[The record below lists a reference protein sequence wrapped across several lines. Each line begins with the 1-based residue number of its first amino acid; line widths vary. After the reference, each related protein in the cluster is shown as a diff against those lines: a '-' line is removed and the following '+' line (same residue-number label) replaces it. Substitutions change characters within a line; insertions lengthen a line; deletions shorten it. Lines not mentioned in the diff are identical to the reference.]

1 MVQLEQGH
9 IIIMAILLVI
19 RVEEEADHL
28 EGHLCVAGGI
38 LKIFAQ
44 VNGPDGGGGQSV
56 GCRREDKSSHEQRR
70 MGRAWLL
77 LAQSFEE
84 SLIWV
89 IISLRGASFF
99 IWLLISRNYVGHLFD
114 ALICL
119 YSRTNFGQ
127 TLIHTGNLLIFAYF
141 P

>member
-9 IIIMAILLVI
+9 IIIMAVLLVI
-19 RVEEEADHL
+19 RVKEEADHL

-38 LKIFAQ
+38 LQIFTQ

-56 GCRREDKSSHEQRR
+56 GYSREDNSSHEQRR

-77 LAQSFEE
+77 VSQSFEE
-84 SLIWV
+84 CLMWK

-99 IWLLISRNYVGHLFD
+99 FLATDFKKLGGTSL
-114 ALICL
+114 
-119 YSRTNFGQ
+119 
-127 TLIHTGNLLIFAYF
+127 
-141 P
+141 